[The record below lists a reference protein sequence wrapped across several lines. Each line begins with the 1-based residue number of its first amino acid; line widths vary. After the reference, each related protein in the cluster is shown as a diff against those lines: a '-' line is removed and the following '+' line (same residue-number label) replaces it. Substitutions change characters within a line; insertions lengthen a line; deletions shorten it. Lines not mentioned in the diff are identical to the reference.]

1 MATITPA
8 NHFHDARSS
17 RPRSRRSSTR
27 RSFASSLSRSSS
39 YLDSPRTACPKDGDA
54 FAYDPTKL
62 NDWYCPQHVW
72 DRLPS
77 SVKKSLA
84 AVQHAGASALTG
96 MLPTIF
102 VLLPMRCAIGC
113 TDARYPPL
121 SRRMCCVHIELTFS
135 GFERLSEYSGVDDGS
150 RTDQKTPDDEVLV
163 DLDELRPQKFRT
175 ASNASSVFLS
185 DISSPA
191 YSGTPASDSGSAS
204 PVPSTFSLSQ
214 SATTPAPISLGP
226 PELETKR
233 SSTRERSFSTP
244 LDPQDAKYA
253 SELSYLRTEAVPRLR
268 HAGHKVDT
276 EWYDAK
282 RTGSVAAEDVQQFE
296 AWWSTMKCTI
306 LQLSETSK
314 RMAEAK
320 GVTAN
325 GMGWTAP

>member
-1 MATITPA
+1 MATTISA
-8 NHFHDARSS
+8 SHFHDPRSS
-17 RPRSRRSSTR
+17 RPHSRRNSTR

-54 FAYDPTKL
+54 FAYNPSHL
-62 NDWYCPQHVW
+62 NGWYCPQTLW

-77 SVKKSLA
+77 SVQKSLA

-96 MLPTIF
+96 
-102 VLLPMRCAIGC
+102 
-113 TDARYPPL
+113 
-121 SRRMCCVHIELTFS
+121 
-135 GFERLSEYSGVDDGS
+135 FERLKEHSGVDDGS
-150 RTDQKTPDDEVLV
+150 RTDQKTPEDEVLV

-185 DISSPA
+185 DISSPT

-226 PELETKR
+226 PELEAKR
-233 SSTRERSFSTP
+233 TSTRERSFSTP
-244 LDPQDAKYA
+244 LDPQDAKYV

-282 RTGSVAAEDVQQFE
+282 RTGSVAAEDVQAFE
-296 AWWSTMKCTI
+296 SWWSTMKCTI
-306 LQLSETSK
+306 LKLSETSK

>member
-1 MATITPA
+1 MATMSPA
-8 NHFHDARSS
+8 NHLHDPRPS
-17 RPRSRRSSTR
+17 RPHSRRNSTR

-54 FAYDPTKL
+54 FAYNPAKL
-62 NDWYCPQHVW
+62 NDWYCPQNVW
-72 DRLPS
+72 EILPS

-96 MLPTIF
+96 
-102 VLLPMRCAIGC
+102 
-113 TDARYPPL
+113 
-121 SRRMCCVHIELTFS
+121 
-135 GFERLSEYSGVDDGS
+135 FERLNEYSGVDNGS
-150 RTDQKTPDDEVLV
+150 RTDQKTPEDEVLV

-185 DISSPA
+185 DISSPT

-204 PVPSTFSLSQ
+204 PTPSTFSLSQ

-226 PELETKR
+226 PELEAR
-233 SSTRERSFSTP
+233 RASTRERSFSTP

-282 RTGSVAAEDVQQFE
+282 RTGAVAAEDVQKFE
-296 AWWSTMKCTI
+296 CWWSAMKCTI
-306 LQLSETSK
+306 LKLSETSK
-314 RMAEAK
+314 RMAEAH